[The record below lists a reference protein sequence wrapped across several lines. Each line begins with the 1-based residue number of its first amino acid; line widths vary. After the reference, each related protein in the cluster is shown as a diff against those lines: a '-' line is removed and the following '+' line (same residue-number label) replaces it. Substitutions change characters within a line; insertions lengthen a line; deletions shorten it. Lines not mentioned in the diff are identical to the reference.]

1 MYQNVLTYKNKTCIK
16 VYGERKHDHYYTLIY
31 CTPINFYTTR
41 LNILELDI
49 TVTAVGLF
57 QKILFK
63 HNRMYVL
70 NNMTQM

>member
-16 VYGERKHDHYYTLIY
+16 VYGERKHDNYYTLIY

-41 LNILELDI
+41 LDILEVDI

-57 QKILFK
+57 KKILFK